1 MAYTYLKTELRDNGI
16 CILTL
21 SAPKSLNA
29 LNSALIAELDEFLT
43 GLDTE
48 KVRVLILTGDGDKS
62 FVAGADI
69 SEMAHLGETEGLAF
83 GQRGAEA
90 FRKLEDL
97 PIPTIAAING
107 FALGGGCEIAMACD
121 IRYAATNAKFGQPEV
136 GLGIIPGFS
145 GTYRLPKLIG
155 QGMAKELIYSG
166 KVIRADE
173 ALRIGLVNQVVEQA
187 ELMPAVIALAEQILR
202 HAPLAVRYAN
212 ECISPNYDRGRTAR
226 LALENRLFARC
237 FTTEDQKNGMNAFL
251 TKQKAVFKGK

>member
-1 MAYTYLKTELRDNGI
+1 MYTYLKTEFRENGI
-16 CILTL
+16 CVLTL

-29 LNSALIAELDEFLT
+29 LNSALIGELDDFLT
-43 GLDTE
+43 KLDTTAT
-48 KVRVLILTGDGDKS
+48 RVLILTGDGDKS

-69 SEMAHLGETEGLAF
+69 SEMANLSKAEGLAF

-107 FALGGGCEIAMACD
+107 FALGGGCEIAMPCD
-121 IRYAATNAKFGQPEV
+121 IRYASANARFGQPEV

-166 KVIRADE
+166 RVIKADE
-173 ALRIGLVNQVVEQA
+173 ALRIGLINRVVEQE

-202 HAPLAVRYAN
+202 NAPLAVSYAK
-212 ECISPNYDRGRTAR
+212 ECINRNYDLDHREG
-226 LALENRLFARC
+226 LALENELFARC
-237 FTTEDQKNGMNAFL
+237 FTTEDQKNGMQAFL
-251 TKQKAVFKGK
+251 TKQKVNFQGK